1 MQLID
6 ICNAHTKLQL
16 STCKNVGVA
25 SKKPILIV
33 RFIKGAL
40 DKKWEKIHLLLIR

>member
-1 MQLID
+1 MQLNIF
-6 ICNAHTKLQL
+6 NAHTNLQL

-25 SKKPILIV
+25 SKKPILIA

-40 DKKWEKIHLLLIR
+40 DKK